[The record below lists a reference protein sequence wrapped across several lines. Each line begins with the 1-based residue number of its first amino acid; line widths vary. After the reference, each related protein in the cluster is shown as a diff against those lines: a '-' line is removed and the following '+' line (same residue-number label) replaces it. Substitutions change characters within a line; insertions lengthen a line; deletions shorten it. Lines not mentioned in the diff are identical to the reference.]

1 MSSVVAAHRVRHS
14 AACGILVLRPG
25 IEPESP
31 ALQDRFLTAGP
42 PGKSLNYLQI
52 KSDYVNE
59 NHKVLWGKI
68 SPILDTMVTES
79 LSEEATP

>member
-1 MSSVVAAHRVRHS
+1 MSSVVAAHRVSCS
-14 AACGILVLRPG
+14 AACGILVPRPG

-31 ALQDRFLTAGP
+31 ALQDRFLTTGP

-59 NHKVLWGKI
+59 NNKVLWGKI
-68 SPILDTMVTES
+68 SPILDRMATES